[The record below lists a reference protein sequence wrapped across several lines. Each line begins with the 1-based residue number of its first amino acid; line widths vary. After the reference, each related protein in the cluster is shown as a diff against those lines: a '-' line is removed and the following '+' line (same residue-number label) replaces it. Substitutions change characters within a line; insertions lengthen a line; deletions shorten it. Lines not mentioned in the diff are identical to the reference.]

1 MDFIKDIFTN
11 ALLFIYQSLGNN
23 FGLAII
29 VFTIIV
35 RLATFPFTKK
45 QMDSTKAMQELQGSK
60 EWQKIQKKYKD
71 DKEKLAQEQMKIYK
85 EKGIN
90 PMGSCLPSLLQ
101 FPIIIGLYWS
111 VNQALAATPVQLV
124 NLIKTITL
132 PNAEALF
139 PLNRIFLWMDLS
151 QPERLYLDFLPFG
164 IPVLAIIVIVSSY
177 YQSKVMTPPS
187 NNPDDPSAAVGK
199 SMSITMPL
207 LMGWLSY
214 AYSAGLALYF
224 VTSNLVSLLQ
234 YGAMGK
240 FKKKTNI
247 VKK

>member
-11 ALLFIYQSLGNN
+11 ALLFIYQSLDNN

-45 QMDSTKAMQELQGSK
+45 QMDSTKDMQKLQKSK
-60 EWQKIQKKYKD
+60 EWQKIQKKYKSKE
-71 DKEKLAQEQMKIYK
+71 DKDKLAQEQMRLYK
-85 EKGIN
+85 EHGIN

-124 NLIKTITL
+124 GLIQSLSL
-132 PNAEALF
+132 PDATTLF

-164 IPVLAIIVIVSSY
+164 IPILAIIVFVSSY
-177 YQSKVMTPPS
+177 FQSKMMTPAS

-199 SMSITMPL
+199 SMSVTMPL

-214 AYSAGLALYF
+214 AYSSGLALYF
-224 VTSNLVSLLQ
+224 VTSNLVSLIQ

-240 FKKKTNI
+240 FKKEE
-247 VKK
+247 

>member
-1 MDFIKDIFTN
+1 MDLIKDIFTN
-11 ALLFIYQSLGNN
+11 ALLFIYQLLGDN

-45 QMDSTKAMQELQGSK
+45 QMDSTKDMQNLQKSK
-60 EWQKIQKKYKD
+60 EWQKMQKKYSKKEDKD
-71 DKEKLAQEQMKIYK
+71 KLAQEQMKLYQ
-85 EKGIN
+85 ENGIN

-111 VNQALAATPVQLV
+111 VNNALAATPVQLV
-124 NLIKTITL
+124 SLIKSLTL
-132 PNAEALF
+132 SDTANLF
-139 PLNRIFLWMDLS
+139 PLNRVFLWMDLS
-151 QPERLYLDFLPFG
+151 QPERLNLDFLPFG

-177 YQSKVMTPPS
+177 FQSKMLTPTN

-199 SMSITMPL
+199 SMALTMPL

-224 VTSNLVSLLQ
+224 VTSNIVSLLQ
-234 YGAMGK
+234 YGVMGK
-240 FKKKTNI
+240 FKKEN
-247 VKK
+247 